1 MVPPPNT
8 FAKDSGWVFLCCV
21 QSSISQ
27 ETSNKPC
34 AAFFLLRLILSLF
47 YFHATAVACS
57 PDWLL
62 CGAIWRLMALLRTW
76 AWTSGRHRRWWPLQK
91 NWPPPHLLIYWLF
104 STVHFFTFFRALVW
118 SDDTG
123 CGIFLHST
131 DSTDAADLFRR
142 TGGRSA
148 PASTHIV
155 HPLTR
160 IPNSSS
166 VLCHV
171 FSCAMDLGNRA
182 SYHRSAG
189 VKTTGNKF

>member
-1 MVPPPNT
+1 M
-8 FAKDSGWVFLCCV
+8 SLSLLCPELNFPRNIKQAMCSPLPFEV
-21 QSSISQ
+21 DVI
-27 ETSNKPC
+27 
-34 AAFFLLRLILSLF
+34 IILF

-91 NWPPPHLLIYWLF
+91 NWPPPHLLMYWLF
-104 STVHFFTFFRALVW
+104 STVQFFTFFRALVW

-131 DSTDAADLFRR
+131 DAAGLFRR

-155 HPLTR
+155 HQVYL
-160 IPNSSS
+160 
-166 VLCHV
+166 LH
-171 FSCAMDLGNRA
+171 SC
-182 SYHRSAG
+182 
-189 VKTTGNKF
+189 KTTALTLIYSICWHKNANTH